1 MNNVFLFNSIS
12 KQFDFFGFPRREFQL
27 TKTVADNLFK
37 VMAYK
42 DEYRV
47 ADLLTRSEEIKKI
60 SDQYEAGEIK
70 KIRFLLRPPILEH
83 IPWIKNLKY
92 VREKFEKD
100 GKWEFP
106 GWMLSLL
113 KHFKFLRGTP
123 FNVLAWGNP
132 IRKQE
137 IEAIPQYQARIEQ
150 LLDYLND
157 GNYGLACEA
166 ASYPSL
172 ATGYEKVKRI
182 HHETAENFWH
192 QKFTDITSGNGQLKE
207 SDSTGALKSPDTVSW
222 IG

>member
-1 MNNVFLFNSIS
+1 V
-12 KQFDFFGFPRREFQL
+12 
-27 TKTVADNLFK
+27 
-37 VMAYK
+37 K
-42 DEYRV
+42 D
-47 ADLLTRSEEIKKI
+47 
-60 SDQYEAGEIK
+60 
-70 KIRFLLRPPILEH
+70 
-83 IPWIKNLKY
+83 
-92 VREKFEKD
+92 KFEKD

-123 FNVLAWGNP
+123 LNVLAWGNP

-150 LLDYLND
+150 LLDTLND

-192 QKFTDITSGNGQLKE
+192 QKFTDIMSGNGPLNKL
-207 SDSTGALKSPDTVSW
+207 SSTGALKSRDTVSSA
-222 IG
+222 G